1 LRKTQ
6 NPQAVFARHPQTRK
20 VHHHG
25 LWSIGPNEEWCVDG
39 HEKIL
44 RSMGIAVWGVIDK
57 FSRMELG
64 LWAMPNAR
72 IQEIPPFLFLRLV
85 KEKGGPYR

>member
-1 LRKTQ
+1 
-6 NPQAVFARHPQTRK
+6 
-20 VHHHG
+20 
-25 LWSIGPNEEWCVDG
+25 
-39 HEKIL
+39 
-44 RSMGIAVWGVIDK
+44 MGIAVWGVIDK

-72 IQEIPPFLFLRLV
+72 IQEIPPFLGVLRLV